1 MSTYN
6 LNDNVNDSFE
16 FELAGHRYTM
26 RYPTVEETE
35 KIQGAVKEADKD
47 DNPMATLDSVY
58 DLIEGQGD
66 APSIKKLLPKQNI
79 RVLKNFTE
87 MIKVEFGGE

>member
-6 LNDNVNDSFE
+6 LNDNVKDSFE
-16 FELAGHRYTM
+16 FELAGHRYKM

-35 KIQGAVKEADKD
+35 AIQGAVKKADED
-47 DNPMATLDSVY
+47 DSPTAVLDSVY
-58 DLIEGQGD
+58 DLIEGED
-66 APSIKKLLPKQNI
+66 KAPSIKEVLPKQNI